1 MLMPDAYL
9 KLVTNILNLSP
20 IHFVVNIRRQ
30 ILRCRIKSFFNF
42 EKVNVKVRGR
52 YGDDNSP
59 SNISKLIKHANES
72 HFHIIKCE
80 QAVANIIVSLAAA

>member
-1 MLMPDAYL
+1 MLMPNAYL
-9 KLVTNILNLSP
+9 KLVT
-20 IHFVVNIRRQ
+20 HTFCRQ
-30 ILRCRIKSFFNF
+30 HSSFSRIESFSTFEKGSNF